1 MKRKVKIS
9 QCMIV
14 KNEENNIR
22 RALTWCRDI
31 ADEQIVVDTGSQDA
45 TVEIARELGAKV
57 YHFDWIDD
65 FAAAKNYAIKKAK
78 GDWIVFLDADE
89 YLRPEDVK
97 RLAFRLDSLGLATC
111 HGLVASWIQVDG
123 SEDVLEEGQEKGK
136 DRLKWQ
142 KSMKADGTVGM
153 ALSGTQIRI
162 FRNLPGLRYRGRI
175 HEKLF
180 FEKGELL
187 CEDASRELAIY
198 HTGYTPAE
206 LEGKKKVE
214 RNIALVKKE
223 LEDHPRDYKLMSYLG
238 DSYFQQKKQEEAA
251 IWYEQAVRHLPRQL
265 EEDFIQAAL
274 IFKHLLLIYMDSS
287 RESAAVKAYQEGV
300 RRFPQ
305 EADYDYLLGRWYAR
319 KQQFGKGSYH
329 LQRAITLLDRYGS
342 GVTSALL
349 THNLMEAWEL
359 LAICHYE
366 NGDLQQCVSC
376 SVTILKADPWREE
389 ALRTLLAAFRQDEAT
404 PPVQVVKFL
413 MNFYDFQKPEACSFV
428 EREAK
433 DAGYG
438 RLAEALEGFKDTA
451 HKGAP

>member
-223 LEDHPRDYKLMSYLG
+223 LEDYLLDHVKGKETEETWLVVLEEHGDDLRYYQFLAELGGVQEDNFQDMMEDLG
-238 DSYFQQKKQEEAA
+238 D
-251 IWYEQAVRHLPRQL
+251 RHT
-265 EEDFIQAAL
+265 E
-274 IFKHLLLIYMDSS
+274 M
-287 RESAAVKAYQEGV
+287 KA
-300 RRFPQ
+300 
-305 EADYDYLLGRWYAR
+305 W
-319 KQQFGKGSYH
+319 
-329 LQRAITLLDRYGS
+329 
-342 GVTSALL
+342 
-349 THNLMEAWEL
+349 
-359 LAICHYE
+359 
-366 NGDLQQCVSC
+366 
-376 SVTILKADPWREE
+376 
-389 ALRTLLAAFRQDEAT
+389 
-404 PPVQVVKFL
+404 L
-413 MNFYDFQKPEACSFV
+413 MNYYSKNHTKEDIFADF
-428 EREAK
+428 
-433 DAGYG
+433 D
-438 RLAEALEGFKDTA
+438 L
-451 HKGAP
+451 

>member
-97 RLAFRLDSLGLATC
+97 KLAFRLDSLGLATC

-287 RESAAVKAYQEGV
+287 RE
-300 RRFPQ
+300 R
-305 EADYDYLLGRWYAR
+305 DR
-319 KQQFGKGSYH
+319 K
-329 LQRAITLLDRYGS
+329 
-342 GVTSALL
+342 
-349 THNLMEAWEL
+349 
-359 LAICHYE
+359 
-366 NGDLQQCVSC
+366 
-376 SVTILKADPWREE
+376 SV
-389 ALRTLLAAFRQDEAT
+389 
-404 PPVQVVKFL
+404 V
-413 MNFYDFQKPEACSFV
+413 
-428 EREAK
+428 
-433 DAGYG
+433 
-438 RLAEALEGFKDTA
+438 
-451 HKGAP
+451 